1 MYKHTMVL
9 TFLNLKTSAS
19 FEEVHTHYNED
30 ALVVVEKDLLGEETI
45 KFDFNNKSWNYFS
58 CILQAITDKYSE
70 GIHLKVERAIRRRCK
85 GTSAGIQVVYR
96 DENNLVW
103 HVIVKFI
110 ETLEVSN
117 NIKV

>member
-9 TFLNLKTSAS
+9 TYLNLKTSAS
-19 FEEVHTHYNED
+19 FEEVHTHYSED
-30 ALVVVEKDLLGEETI
+30 ALVVVDKDLFDNEI
-45 KFDFNNKSWNYFS
+45 VKFDFNNKSWDYFN
-58 CILQAITDKYSE
+58 CILQAITDKYNE
-70 GIHLKVERAIRRRCK
+70 GIHSKVERAIKRRCK
-85 GTSAGIQVVYR
+85 GTAAGVQVVYR

-117 NIKV
+117 NVKV

>member
-1 MYKHTMVL
+1 MFKHKMIL

-19 FEEVHTHYNED
+19 FEEVHTHYSED
-30 ALVVVEKDLLGEETI
+30 ALVVVEKDLFNNDI
-45 KFDFNNKSWNYFS
+45 VKFDFNNKSWNYFS
-58 CILQAITDKYSE
+58 CILQAITDKNDE

-85 GTSAGIQVVYR
+85 GTAAGIQVVYR
-96 DENNLVW
+96 DKENLVW

-117 NIKV
+117 NVKV